1 MKEFILGLCS
11 GVVGVVLV
19 LSISGCFTMKGLDV
33 KTSDGDKLKVEELD
47 TKEVVVPVPASPTE

>member
-1 MKEFILGLCS
+1 MKEFFAALFITAGL
-11 GVVGVVLV
+11 VVL
-19 LSISGCFTMKGLDV
+19 LAGCFTMKGLDV

>member
-1 MKEFILGLCS
+1 
-11 GVVGVVLV
+11 
-19 LSISGCFTMKGLDV
+19 MKGLDV